1 MNRLAT
7 LGIGL
12 LAQAMAVNGYA
23 QDMGTIEFISEEM
36 NGIFAKDTKIEKIV
50 EDCQFTEGPLWLEGE
65 KMLLFSDLPTN
76 TIYKWTE
83 AGGKEVYLKPS
94 GYTSNESRGGFMGSN
109 ALYYTNGQLLICQH
123 GDRRI
128 ARMDAP
134 LAAPNENYVTVAE
147 KYDGKRLNSP
157 NDLIMSDKGNL
168 YFTDPAYGLEKGLA
182 DPKKE
187 IAFQGVYKM
196 DKNGKV
202 TLQDDAID
210 QPNGLAIFPDKK
222 TMIVSSTEGPD
233 RGWFLYDID
242 KEGNLKNKR
251 VFHNVANEKGMGG
264 CDGLKIDKSGN
275 IFATGPG
282 GIWVFTKAGKLIG
295 KIKFERLTVANIAL
309 TADNKTMYITATNNV
324 FRLNLK

>member
-7 LGIGL
+7 LSIGL

-50 EDCQFTEGPLWLEGE
+50 EDCQFTEGPLWLESE

-94 GYTSNESRGGFMGSN
+94 GYTFSESRGGFMGSN
-109 ALYYTNGQLLICQH
+109 ALFYTNGQLLICQH

-134 LAAPNENYVTVAE
+134 LSAPNENYVTVAE
-147 KYDGKRLNSP
+147 AYDGKRLNSP
-157 NDLIMSDKGNL
+157 NDLIMSDKGDL

-202 TLQDDAID
+202 TLQDDAIA

-242 KEGNLKNKR
+242 K
-251 VFHNVANEKGMGG
+251 
-264 CDGLKIDKSGN
+264 
-275 IFATGPG
+275 
-282 GIWVFTKAGKLIG
+282 
-295 KIKFERLTVANIAL
+295 
-309 TADNKTMYITATNNV
+309 
-324 FRLNLK
+324 